1 MSAHP
6 TADPELVNVFDTQQE
21 SEALVVHALLTSAG
35 IESMVASID
44 ATQSILPGVGG
55 VAVRVNAA
63 QEQEALAIIEEYKNS
78 LPVEEIDES
87 DEPQEEDMAG
97 PVK

>member
-1 MSAHP
+1 MSTQP
-6 TADPELVNVFDTQQE
+6 TADPDLVDVFETPQE
-21 SEALVVHALLTSAG
+21 SEAQVVHALLTSAG

-44 ATQSILPGVGG
+44 ATQSIWPGVGG

-63 QEQEALAIIEEYKNS
+63 QEEEALAIIEEYKNS
-78 LPVEEIDES
+78 LPIEENDES

>member
-1 MSAHP
+1 MSTQP
-6 TADPELVNVFDTQQE
+6 IADPELVNVFDTQQE

-44 ATQSILPGVGG
+44 ANQSIWPGVGG
-55 VAVRVNAA
+55 VVVRVNPA
-63 QEQEALAIIEEYKNS
+63 QAEEARIIIEEYKSN
-78 LPVEEIDES
+78 LPVEET

-97 PVK
+97 PVE